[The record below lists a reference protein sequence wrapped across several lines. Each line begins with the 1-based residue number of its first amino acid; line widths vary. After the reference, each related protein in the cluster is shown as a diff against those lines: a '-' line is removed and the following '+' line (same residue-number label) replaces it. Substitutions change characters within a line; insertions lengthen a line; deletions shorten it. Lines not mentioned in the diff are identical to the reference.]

1 MREFHRAR
9 TKFYPCA
16 MSPTAATEPA
26 LPGYPGVGARNYWDD
41 DAELKAAA
49 RAAGLP
55 EEAEK
60 RLSEFG
66 ALVGGRLDELVR
78 TAHLPGN
85 LPRLIDGA
93 AGGAPAKVVAYCPE
107 QVEARRLLAAAAF
120 GKAEL
125 GLVERMALAVLANSA
140 GEGGIGCPFAM
151 TDGLERLLA
160 ARGTAEQ
167 KERLLPKVRS
177 DDPDWA
183 LCGGQFVTEQQG
195 GSNVSANETV
205 AKRNADGTWSLTGLK
220 WFCSNPGEAWVTTA
234 KPEGSD
240 LVALFL
246 ARRRKDD
253 GTLNGHRLLRLKQI
267 GGTKGKATAEVEY
280 LGCRAEMVGKPREGL
295 AILVS
300 DILSVSRRHVAAAA
314 LGFMGRAL
322 AEAEAFAAW
331 RVTYGRRISEFPAC
345 RAKLERMRAVRK
357 AALDAFFLGMKA
369 AAEDAPDADALVPLL
384 KTEVSQRASW
394 LVREA
399 QLLVGGNGIL
409 DDFSPL
415 NRLADDAVVNEIWE
429 GTHPILAGHAAKA
442 LRRPR
447 ALEAFLKR
455 LEPGDAAALRER
467 VEASRAWSED
477 EKNAGDET
485 LVADAYRALTRSQ

>member
-1 MREFHRAR
+1 MASIPEN
-9 TKFYPCA
+9 
-16 MSPTAATEPA
+16 PA
-26 LPGYPGVGARNYWDD
+26 LPGYPGIGKRNYWED
-41 DAELKAAA
+41 DAELKDAA

-55 EEAEK
+55 KEAER

-66 ALVGGRLDELVR
+66 ALVGGRLGELVQV
-78 TAHLPGN
+78 AHLPGN

-93 AGGAPAKVVAYCPE
+93 VGGVPAKVVAYCPE

-120 GKAEL
+120 RPGVPFDA
-125 GLVERMALAVLANSA
+125 VERMALAVLANSA

-151 TDGLERLLA
+151 TDGLARLLEA
-160 ARGTAEQ
+160 YGTAEQ
-167 KERLLPKVRS
+167 KETLLPKVVS
-177 DDPDWA
+177 DEPDWA

-195 GSNVSANETV
+195 GSNVSANQTV
-205 AKRNADGTWSLTGLK
+205 ARKNADGSWSLTGLK
-220 WFCSNPGEAWVTTA
+220 WFCSNPSEAWVTTA
-234 KPEGSD
+234 KPEGSE

-246 ARRRKDD
+246 VRRRKDD
-253 GTLNGHRLLRLKQI
+253 GTLNGHKLLRLKQI
-267 GGTKGKATAEVEY
+267 GGTRGKATAEVEY
-280 LGCRAEMVGKPREGL
+280 AGCRAEMIGKPREGL

-300 DILSVSRRHVAAAA
+300 EVLSVSRMHVAAAA

-331 RVTYGRRISEFPAC
+331 RQAYGRRISDWPAC
-345 RAKLERMRAVRK
+345 RAKLERMRAVRQ
-357 AALDAFFLGMKA
+357 AALRAFFTGIRAHAEGA
-369 AAEDAPDADALVPLL
+369 ADAEALVPML
-384 KTEVSQRASW
+384 KTEVSQRSSW

-429 GTHPILAGHAAKA
+429 GVHPILAGHAAKA

-447 ALEAFLKR
+447 ALEAFLRR
-455 LEPGDAAALRER
+455 LEPADASALRAR

-477 EKNAGDET
+477 EKNAGDEA
-485 LVADAYRALTRSQ
+485 LVAGAYRALTRSK

>member
-1 MREFHRAR
+1 
-9 TKFYPCA
+9 
-16 MSPTAATEPA
+16 MSEPA
-26 LPGYPGVGARNYWDD
+26 LPGYPGLGARNFWDD
-41 DAELKAAA
+41 DATLQAAA
-49 RAAGLP
+49 RSAGLP
-55 EEAEK
+55 QDAQP

-93 AGGAPAKVVAYCPE
+93 AGGSPAKVVAYCPE

-120 GKAEL
+120 GKGEL

-195 GSNVSANETV
+195 GSNVSANQTV
-205 AKRNADGTWSLTGLK
+205 AKPLPDGSWSLTGLK

-234 KPEGSD
+234 KPEGSE

-246 ARRRKDD
+246 VRRRKDD
-253 GTLNGHRLLRLKQI
+253 GTLNGHKLLRLKQI

-280 LGCRAEMVGKPREGL
+280 LGARAEMIGKPREGL

-300 DILSVSRRHVAAAA
+300 DVLSVSRRHVAAAA

-331 RVTYGRRISEFPAC
+331 RVAYGRKVGEFPAAK
-345 RAKLERMRAVRK
+345 AKLEAMRRAR
-357 AALDAFFLGMKA
+357 AQALNAFFTGMKA
-369 AAEDAPDADALVPLL
+369 AAEAAPDADALVPML
-384 KTEVSQRASW
+384 KTEVSKRSSW

-429 GTHPILAGHAAKA
+429 GTHPILAGHAAKS

-447 ALEAFLKR
+447 ALAAFAARLK
-455 LEPGDAAALRER
+455 PADAAALRAA
-467 VEASRAWSED
+467 VEASRAWDED
-477 EKNAGDET
+477 EKNARDEE
-485 LVADAYRALTRSQ
+485 LVASAYDALTRA

>member
-1 MREFHRAR
+1 MRNPASLAPRRAIS
-9 TKFYPCA
+9 YPAA
-16 MSPTAATEPA
+16 MSEPA
-26 LPGYPGVGARNYWDD
+26 LPGYPGVGRRNYWDD
-41 DAELKAAA
+41 DADLTSAA

-55 EEAEK
+55 ADAQT
-60 RLSEFG
+60 RLSAFG
-66 ALVGGRLDELVR
+66 ALVGGRLGELV
-78 TAHLPGN
+78 AASHLPGN
-85 LPRLIDGA
+85 LPKLVDGA
-93 AGGAPAKVVAYCPE
+93 VGGKRAAVVAYCPE
-107 QVEARRLLAAAAF
+107 QIEARRLLAKAAF
-120 GKAEL
+120 GSGEL

-160 ARGTAEQ
+160 TRGTAEQ
-167 KERLLPKVRS
+167 KAVLLPKVRS
-177 DDPDWA
+177 DDADWA
-183 LCGGQFVTEQQG
+183 LCGGQFVTERQG

-205 AKRNADGTWSLTGLK
+205 AKKNADGSWSLTGLK

-240 LVALFL
+240 VVALFL
-246 ARRRKDD
+246 VRRRLDD
-253 GTLNGHRLLRLKQI
+253 GTLNGHKLLRLKQI

-280 LGCRAEMVGKPREGL
+280 LGARAEMVGKPREGL

-300 DILSVSRRHVAAAA
+300 DVLSVSRRHVAAAA

-331 RVTYGRRISEFPAC
+331 RVVYGRKVGDFPAAK
-345 RAKLERMRAVRK
+345 AKLDKMRAERA
-357 AALDAFFLGMKA
+357 AALRAFFTGMKA
-369 AAEDAPDADALVPLL
+369 AAEDAPDADALVPML
-384 KTEVSQRASW
+384 KTEVSSRSSW

-399 QLLVGGNGIL
+399 QLLVGGHGIL

-447 ALEAFLKR
+447 ALEAFLAR
-455 LEPGDAAALRER
+455 LEPAAAADLRRR
-467 VEASRAWSED
+467 VEASRAWSDD
-477 EKNAGDET
+477 EKNAGDEA
-485 LVADAYRALTRSQ
+485 LVGSAYRALARL

>member
-1 MREFHRAR
+1 M
-9 TKFYPCA
+9 
-16 MSPTAATEPA
+16 TEPA
-26 LPGYPGVGARNYWDD
+26 LPGYPGVGPRNYWDD
-41 DAELKAAA
+41 DADLMAAA
-49 RAAGLP
+49 DAASLP
-55 EEAEK
+55 EAGAK
-60 RLSEFG
+60 RLSKFG

-78 TAHLPGN
+78 VAHLPGN

-93 AGGAPAKVVAYCPE
+93 VGGAPAKLVSYCPE

-120 GKAEL
+120 GEARRYGGRVEL
-125 GLVERMALAVLANSA
+125 MALAVLANSV
-140 GEGGIGCPFAM
+140 GEGGIGCPLAM
-151 TDGLERLLA
+151 TDGLACLLEN
-160 ARGTAEQ
+160 RGTQEQ
-167 KERLLPKVRS
+167 KEKLLPKVTS

-195 GSNVSANETV
+195 GSNVSANQTV
-205 AKRNADGTWSLTGLK
+205 ARKNPDGSWSLTGLK
-220 WFCSNPGEAWVTTA
+220 WFCSNPSEAWVTTA
-234 KPEGSD
+234 KPEGSE

-246 ARRRKDD
+246 VRRRKDD

-267 GGTKGKATAEVEY
+267 GGTRGKATAEVEY
-280 LGCRAEMVGKPREGL
+280 TDCRAEMIGKPREGL

-300 DILSVSRRHVAAAA
+300 SVLAVSRMHVAAAA

-331 RVTYGRRISEFPAC
+331 RVAYGRRIADWPAC

-357 AALDAFFLGMKA
+357 AALRAFFLGIQA
-369 AAEDAPDADALVPLL
+369 DSEHAPDADALIPML
-384 KTEVSQRASW
+384 KTELSQRSSW

-447 ALEAFLKR
+447 ALEAFLRR
-455 LEPGDAAALRER
+455 LEPAAASALRER

-477 EKNAGDET
+477 ERNAGDEA
-485 LVADAYRALTRSQ
+485 LVSDAYRALTRT